1 MKNIN
6 LNLKNLFMHALD
18 SITRA
23 HVNREGFDANWSDL
37 AQKPCEKDWKNNGR
51 KSNLQFIIARDFCW
65 NCWPNCFLT
74 STTTQ
79 P

>member
-37 AQKPCEKDWKNNGR
+37 AQKPWKKIVKD
-51 KSNLQFIIARDFCW
+51 S
-65 NCWPNCFLT
+65 
-74 STTTQ
+74 
-79 P
+79 